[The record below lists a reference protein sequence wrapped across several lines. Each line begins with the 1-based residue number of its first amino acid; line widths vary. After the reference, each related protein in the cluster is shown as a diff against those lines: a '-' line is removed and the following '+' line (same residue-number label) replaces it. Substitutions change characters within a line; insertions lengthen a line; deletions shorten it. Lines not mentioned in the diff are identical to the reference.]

1 MKEVRKAL
9 LIALLAPVIGV
20 SVLAAFFETGILE
33 AGVFTS
39 RHTAEFGILSVMELL
54 TLGGLFLA
62 LRLFKF
68 GKVRRALREHK
79 AAALLKWGL
88 VRIALLDLLLV
99 GNTLFYYLFM
109 ATPFGY
115 MAIITLICTAFVYPT
130 PDRCYYDISVAE
142 EK

>member
-1 MKEVRKAL
+1 MKEVRKVF
-9 LIALLAPVIGV
+9 LIALLAPVVGV
-20 SVLAAFFETGILE
+20 FVLAALFETGILE
-33 AGVFTS
+33 SGAFAGNQ
-39 RHTAEFGILSVMELL
+39 TAEFGILSVMELS

-68 GKVRRALREHK
+68 GIVRRALQARK
-79 AAALLKWGL
+79 AAALLRWGL

-99 GNTLFYYLFM
+99 SNALFYYLFM

-115 MAIITLICTAFVYPT
+115 MAIITLICMAFVFPT
-130 PDRCYYDISVAE
+130 LDRCYYDISEAE